1 MARDKVEVNSLHI
14 YRAYIRSLDSVELK
28 TGYKIPRYE
37 LNKAVHEVNKRIMS
51 NMLLKNTFIRLPHNL
66 GVLSV
71 MKFKPVIAM
80 TRKGKLTL
88 PVDIPASIK
97 LWESDPNARENKK
110 YIYHRNQHTGGYIIR
125 TRWEKRGSKINNIS
139 AYKFKPVKDFKR
151 LIYAT
156 LMDPLSKVDFYELNE
171 KVPYKPKKHE

>member
-28 TGYKIPRYE
+28 TGYKIPRYK

-51 NMLLKNTFIRLPHNL
+51 NMLLKNTFIRLPYNL
-66 GVLSV
+66 GVLNV
-71 MKFKPVIAM
+71 MKHKPIIAM

-88 PVDIPASIK
+88 PIDLRASLD
-97 LWESDPNARENKK
+97 LWENDEEAREKRK

-125 TRWEKRGSKINNIS
+125 TRWEKKGAKINNIS
-139 AYKFKPVKDFKR
+139 AYRFKPVKDFKR

-156 LMDPLSKVDFYELNE
+156 LMDPLNKVDFYELNE
-171 KVPYKPKKHE
+171 KVPYKPRKHE